1 MAISPLSDEAIAATW
16 GDTPRFPADLVETFA
31 ASVFEAFGIPA
42 DNALVATAA
51 LVAAD
56 RRGIESHGV
65 ARIPYYAAGFA
76 NRRVNPAAPLTVDR
90 ELGSTVAFNGNNG
103 PGLVQAPRAMA
114 RCIEKARE
122 TGICMAT
129 VRDSNHFGIA
139 GYYALMAAR
148 QGLAG
153 MAMTNSGSLAAPTF
167 GARAMLGTN
176 PIALAAPTG
185 PDGADPFVMDLSTA
199 TVAWGKIEVARRAR
213 KPIPLGWAID
223 ELGYP
228 TTDPF
233 AFGALMPLGGNRETS
248 GHKGYA
254 LAAAV
259 DILCGP
265 LAGSPWSRLI
275 TDGIGDGD
283 PAGTGHWFMAW
294 RLDAFRSEE
303 GFFAELRAML
313 DDLRATPLAP
323 DVPTDRVLVPGEPEA
338 ANEAY
343 NARHGIPV
351 RREVLLELREVASAW
366 GVPFILDVPG
376 LDDLAPPPP
385 VKADH

>member
-1 MAISPLSDEAIAATW
+1 MPLSPLSDEAIAANW
-16 GDTPRFPADLVETFA
+16 VGAPRFPADQVEAFA
-31 ASVFEAFGIPA
+31 ASVFEAFGIPPE
-42 DNALVATAA
+42 NALVATAA

-56 RRGIESHGV
+56 HRGIESHGV
-65 ARIPYYAAGFA
+65 ARIPYYAAGYR
-76 NRRVNPAAPLTVDR
+76 NGRVDPAAALTVDR
-90 ELGSTVAFNGNNG
+90 ELGSTIAFDGHNG

-114 RCIEKARE
+114 RCIEKARAS
-122 TGICMAT
+122 GICMAT

-139 GYYALMAAR
+139 GYYALMASRA
-148 QGLAG
+148 GLAG

-167 GARAMLGTN
+167 GAAPMLGTN

-185 PDGADPFVMDLSTA
+185 PDGADPFVIDLSTA

-223 ELGYP
+223 PAGYA

-233 AFGALMPLGGNRETS
+233 DFGALMPLGGSRETS

-259 DILCGP
+259 DVLCGP

-275 TDGIGDGD
+275 TDGIGDGE

-294 RLDAFRSEE
+294 RIDAFRSEE
-303 GFFAELRAML
+303 GFYQELGAML
-313 DDLRATPLAP
+313 DELRATPLAP
-323 DVPTDRVLVPGEPEA
+323 GAPSDRVLIPGEPEA
-338 ANEAY
+338 ANERY
-343 NARHGIPV
+343 NARHGIPI
-351 RREVLLELREVASAW
+351 RMEVLLELREVARDW
-366 GVPFILDVPG
+366 DVPFSLDVPG
-376 LDDLAPPPP
+376 LDELAPPPP